1 MADAD
6 RCVVCGQPIPEG
18 LQLCPACKKTAGEDA
33 PDLIAVRE
41 AAKAIKKYCNS
52 RNSNPE
58 TDCVECPIK
67 DICYN
72 EPYLWEV

>member
-1 MADAD
+1 MTVASYADNLSPKVYNFAT
-6 RCVVCGQPIPEG
+6 
-18 LQLCPACKKTAGEDA
+18 LAKKTAGEDT

-41 AAKAIKKYCNS
+41 AAKAIKRYCNS

-58 TDCVECPIK
+58 TDCIECPIK